1 MNQSGPEVSGN
12 YKSTPS
18 EGWASEAVSQMTE
31 VPKLRQLER
40 REIDMVLRWRDDTEH
55 TVTYLELRFWC
66 PCANCKPRREVE
78 SRSEALRDE
87 VSRLRNEKPKAEN
100 VGGYGIRFTFDSGCN
115 SGIWSTDRLHAIVT
129 GSPDPDSL

>member
-1 MNQSGPEVSGN
+1 
-12 YKSTPS
+12 
-18 EGWASEAVSQMTE
+18 MTE
-31 VPKLRQLER
+31 VPRLRQLER
-40 REIDMVLRWRDDTEH
+40 RDIDLILRWKDGSEH
-55 TVTYLELRFWC
+55 TVTYVELRYWC

-87 VSRLRNEKPKAEN
+87 VNRLRNEKPMAEN
-100 VGGYGIRFTFDSGCN
+100 VGEYGIRFTFGSGCN

>member
-1 MNQSGPEVSGN
+1 
-12 YKSTPS
+12 
-18 EGWASEAVSQMTE
+18 MTE

-40 REIDMVLRWRDDTEH
+40 RDIDMILRWKDETEH

-78 SRSEALRDE
+78 SRREALRDE

-115 SGIWSTDRLHAIVT
+115 SGIWSTDRLHAIAT
-129 GSPDPDSL
+129 GSPNPDSI

>member
-1 MNQSGPEVSGN
+1 MSRSGPEVSGN

-55 TVTYLELRFWC
+55 TVTYTELRYWC
-66 PCANCKPRREVE
+66 PCANCKPRREIE

-115 SGIWSTDRLHAIVT
+115 SGIWSTDRLHAIAT

>member
-1 MNQSGPEVSGN
+1 MN
-12 YKSTPS
+12 
-18 EGWASEAVSQMTE
+18 E

-40 REIDMVLRWRDDTEH
+40 REIDMVMRWKDGTEH
-55 TVTYLELRFWC
+55 SVTYTELRYWC

-87 VSRLRNEKPKAEN
+87 VNRLRNEKPKAEN

-115 SGIWSTDRLHAIVT
+115 SGIWSTDRLHAIAT